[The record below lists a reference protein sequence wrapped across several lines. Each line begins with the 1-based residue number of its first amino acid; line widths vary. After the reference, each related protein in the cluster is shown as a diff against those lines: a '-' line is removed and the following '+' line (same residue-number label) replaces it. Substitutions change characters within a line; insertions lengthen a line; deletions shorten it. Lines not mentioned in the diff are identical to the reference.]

1 MKKPEV
7 INEYFLE
14 DVGATFIIKASR
26 PLTETEKRQAAVGYI
41 YTVSPAERPKKGD
54 VVTID
59 THIFFS
65 ADSPKEVL
73 VRSPK
78 PLRPA
83 E

>member
-1 MKKPEV
+1 MKKMEV

-14 DVGATFIIKASR
+14 DVGAMFIIKAFR

-41 YTVSPAERPKKGD
+41 YTMPPAERPQKGD
-54 VVTID
+54 TVTID
-59 THIFFS
+59 TQIFFS
-65 ADSPKEVL
+65 ADSPREVL

-78 PLRPA
+78 PPRPT